1 MNALAKLLLRC
12 GSAVVAVATTGSD
25 LAEASRPNNGPL
37 VAPGLWAE

>member
-12 GSAVVAVATTGSD
+12 GSAVVAVATTGY
-25 LAEASRPNNGPL
+25 GPL